1 MIIIV
6 IIIIIF
12 PVITETSFHT
22 PDAVGQHNKECG
34 WPLVYHWDR
43 AKKTKTNNNKNSN
56 LHYYYILIN
65 RMGVVSDHHVT
76 SYPSSSGLTYS
87 LRYIGF
93 SFLRNT

>member
-43 AKKTKTNNNKNSN
+43 AKKLK
-56 LHYYYILIN
+56 LIIIKIPIC
-65 RMGVVSDHHVT
+65 T
-76 SYPSSSGLTYS
+76 ITTY
-87 LRYIGF
+87 
-93 SFLRNT
+93 